1 MTNPVNQELKQRRSI
16 YALGKMSPKR
26 QLRSVKRSKK
36 RSANPQRLSTPKQSA
51 LLSLL
56 VKIPIVFGISLKLN

>member
-16 YALGKMSPKR
+16 YALGKNVAKHR
-26 QLRSVKRSKK
+26 LRSVKRSKK
-36 RSANPQRLSTPKQSA
+36 RSANPQLPSTHKQSA

-56 VKIPIVFGISLKLN
+56 VKIPTVFGISLKLN

>member
-16 YALGKMSPKR
+16 YALGKNVSQTPA
-26 QLRSVKRSKK
+26 QISE
-36 RSANPQRLSTPKQSA
+36 TPKQSA